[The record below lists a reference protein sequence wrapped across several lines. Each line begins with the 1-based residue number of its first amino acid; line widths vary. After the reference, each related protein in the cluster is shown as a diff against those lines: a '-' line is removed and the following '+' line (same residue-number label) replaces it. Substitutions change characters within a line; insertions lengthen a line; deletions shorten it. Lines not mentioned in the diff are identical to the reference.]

1 MILADTGPLVA
12 LCDRYD
18 ASHRD
23 CRRRLGL
30 IAERLVTTLPVL
42 TEAFHLL
49 APEGRGADDLRAFI
63 LKGGA
68 AIHNPD
74 EAEITRAFE
83 LMETYGDQKMDF
95 ADASVIAA
103 AETLR
108 TRKIFTL
115 DGRDFTVY
123 RIRRGHRLYP
133 PEIV

>member
-23 CRRRLGL
+23 CRRRLEL
-30 IAERLVTTLPVL
+30 IVGALTVTLPVL

-49 APEGRGADDLRAFI
+49 SPESRKADDLRAF
-63 LKGGA
+63 LVSGGA
-68 AIHNPD
+68 AIHRPSD
-74 EAEITRAFE
+74 GEIVRAFE
-83 LMETYGDQKMDF
+83 LMESYRDQRMDF
-95 ADASVIAA
+95 ADASIIAA